1 MKTASTQRI
10 VAPSVR
16 RKLLVGTAALAALQL
31 VHLLDVLRYDDTA
44 SFPGVLVD
52 RQAIIGIG
60 LASFAFVL
68 LVLRHSAARVM
79 TITASTFVAIGFVLH
94 HGIPLHFAGLTN
106 PYWTSAD
113 GNRAD
118 WFRWTTVLVI
128 IAVGGFVGTTAW
140 RAPREIFDVRP

>member
-1 MKTASTQRI
+1 MTTTSTQRI
-10 VAPSVR
+10 PAPTVR
-16 RKLLVGTAALAALQL
+16 RRLLVGTAALAVLQL

-52 RQAIIGIG
+52 REAVVGIG
-60 LASFAFVL
+60 LASVAFVL
-68 LVLRHSAARVM
+68 LVRRHPAARVM
-79 TITASTFVAIGFVLH
+79 TIAASAVVALGFVLH
-94 HGIPLHFAGLTN
+94 HGIPVHLAGLTN

-128 IAVGGFVGTTAW
+128 IAVGGFVGMTAW
-140 RAPREIFDVRP
+140 RAPRDIFDERP